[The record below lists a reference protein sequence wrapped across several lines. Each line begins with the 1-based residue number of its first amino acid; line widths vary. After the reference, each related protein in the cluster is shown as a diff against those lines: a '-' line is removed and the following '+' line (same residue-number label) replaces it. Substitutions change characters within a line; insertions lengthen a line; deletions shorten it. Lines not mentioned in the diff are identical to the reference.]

1 VVAPPATGGGM
12 SERRSVL
19 VTGAGGYVGR
29 LTVRALA
36 EQKAAG
42 APLGEIIATDIR
54 PEPPEDRLDGVTYR
68 EADVRSADIAELMQG
83 VHTVVHLAAV
93 VSPGRKPDR
102 ELEYSVDVLGTR
114 NVLQCCERAGVAK
127 IVVTSSGAAY
137 GYHADNPEWLDER
150 DALRGNPEFA
160 YSDHK
165 RLIEE
170 MLARWRDEHPALQ
183 QLILRPGTILGE
195 TVRNQITDLFDG
207 KAVIGLRGV
216 DSPFVLIWDQD
227 VVGCIVRG
235 VLTDA
240 TGIYNLAGDG
250 VLTLQQMAE
259 RLDKPYRPLPVGPVR
274 AALWVMKLVGRTQY
288 GPEQVDFLRYRPV
301 LSNRRLK
308 EEFGYTPMKT
318 TSEVFDLFVESR
330 QTEAQGS

>member
-1 VVAPPATGGGM
+1 MTDEA
-12 SERRSVL
+12 RSVL

-36 EQKAAG
+36 EAKAEG
-42 APLGEIIATDIR
+42 APLGGIIAADIR
-54 PEPPEDRLDGVTYR
+54 PEPPEDQLAGVTCR
-68 EADVRSADIAELMQG
+68 EGDVRSAELAGLMKG

-102 ELEYSVDVLGTR
+102 ELEYAVDVLGTR
-114 NVLQCCERAGVAK
+114 NVLQCCLRAGVCK
-127 IVVTSSGAAY
+127 IIVTSSGAAY
-137 GYHADNPEWLDER
+137 GYHADNPEWLDEK

-165 RLIEE
+165 RQVEE
-170 MLARWRDEHPALQ
+170 MLERWRREHPELQ

-227 VVGCIVRG
+227 VVGCVVQG

-240 TGIYNLAGDG
+240 TGIFNLAGDG
-250 VLTLQQMAE
+250 VLTLRQMAAQ
-259 RLDKPYRPLPVGPVR
+259 LGKPYRPLPIGPVR
-274 AALWVMKLVGRTQY
+274 GALWLMKKLGRTQY

-308 EEFGYTPMKT
+308 EEFGYTPAKT
-318 TSEVFDLFVESR
+318 TAEVFELFVESR
-330 QTEAQGS
+330 RREAREG

>member
-1 VVAPPATGGGM
+1 MTDAA
-12 SERRSVL
+12 RSVL

-29 LTVRALA
+29 LTVQALA
-36 EQKAAG
+36 EQKAGG
-42 APLGEIIATDIR
+42 APLGTIIATDIR
-54 PEPPEDRLDGVTYR
+54 TEPPQDRLEGVTY
-68 EADVRSADIAELMQG
+68 EAGDVRSADLADLMQG

-114 NVLQCCERAGVAK
+114 NVLQCCAAAGVSK
-127 IVVTSSGAAY
+127 VIVSSSGAAY
-137 GYHADNPEWLDER
+137 GYHADNPEWLDEN
-150 DALRGNPEFA
+150 DALRGNSEFA

-165 RLIEE
+165 RQVEE
-170 MLARWRDEHPALQ
+170 MLARWRDDHPELQ

-216 DSPFVLIWDQD
+216 DSPFVLIWDRD
-227 VVGCIVRG
+227 VVTAIVRG
-235 VLTDA
+235 VLTDV

-250 VLTLQQMAE
+250 VLTLRQMAK
-259 RLDKPYRPLPVGPVR
+259 RLGKPYRPLPIGVVR
-274 AALWVMKLVGRTQY
+274 AALWVMKKLGRTQY

-308 EEFGYTPMKT
+308 EEFGYTPVKT
-318 TSEVFDLFVESR
+318 TAEVFELFVESR
-330 QTEAQGS
+330 RREVEGA

>member
-1 VVAPPATGGGM
+1 MTSA
-12 SERRSVL
+12 SRSVL

-36 EQKAAG
+36 EEKAGG
-42 APLGEIIATDIR
+42 APLDAIIATDIR

-68 EADVRSADIAELMQG
+68 VGDVRSDELADLMRG

-114 NVLQCCERAGVAK
+114 NVLQSCAAAGVSK
-127 IVVTSSGAAY
+127 VIVSSSGAAY
-137 GYHADNPEWLDER
+137 GYHADNPEWLDEN

-165 RLIEE
+165 RQVEE
-170 MLARWRDEHPALQ
+170 MLARWRDDHPELQ

-195 TVRNQITDLFDG
+195 TVCNQITDLFDG

-216 DSPFVLIWDQD
+216 DSPFVLIWDRD
-227 VVGCIVRG
+227 VVTAIVRG
-235 VLTDA
+235 VLTDV

-250 VLTLQQMAE
+250 VLTLRQMAE
-259 RLDKPYRPLPVGPVR
+259 RLGKPYRPLPIGPVR
-274 AALWVMKLVGRTQY
+274 AALWVMKKLGRTQY

-308 EEFGYTPMKT
+308 EEFGYTPVKT
-318 TSEVFDLFVESR
+318 TAEVFELFVESR
-330 QTEAQGS
+330 RREVEGA